1 MHYDDAAASLLTLF
15 HTLQLQKV
23 KSTVKGHHF
32 ESTEDIQRAAWQ
44 ALNDIHRL
52 HSRNAKTMAASLEKV
67 CAGTRD
73 VL

>member
-32 ESTEDIQRAAWQ
+32 ESIEDIQRADRQ
-44 ALNDIHRL
+44 ALNDIPL
-52 HSRNAKTMAASLEKV
+52 AALQE
-67 CAGTRD
+67 C
-73 VL
+73 